1 MVGEG
6 YGAPTPV
13 QAQVVPHVIERRDV
27 LACAQTGTGKTAAFV
42 LPILELLSRESREPG
57 PVRTLILTPT
67 RELAA
72 QIAERISVY
81 GSHLRARFAVIYG
94 GVNQRRQE
102 AALRLKPELV
112 VATPGRLLDL
122 MQQGFVKL
130 DGVTHFVLDEADR
143 MLDMGFIHDVRR
155 IAAAVPRVRQTL
167 LFSATMPRDIADLAN
182 SLLKDP
188 VRVAVTP
195 VSSTAPSIEEA
206 VVFVQKNQ
214 KTALLAHLLKDEAI
228 ARAIVFTRTKRGANK
243 VSEQLDRVGIG
254 AAAIHGNKSQAAR
267 ERALDGFRS
276 GRTRVLVATDIAA
289 RGIDVDG
296 ISHVF
301 NFDLPNEPESYVHRI
316 GRTGR
321 AGNSGQAIS
330 FCDGEE
336 RPLLKDI
343 ERLIRRP
350 INVLG
355 HETTGFKAAIPVA
368 TVGAASAPAAADAE
382 LSSCCDPRD
391 AGIVTCV
398 RERNEPSTGPVM
410 VVFERVPF
418 EPSPA
423 PRDTRDA
430 GTRCCDQPRAA
441 GTRARYGHWL

>member
-355 HETTGFKAAIPVA
+355 HETTGFKAAPPPER
-368 TVGAASAPAAADAE
+368 GPEAPREQRPAE
-382 LSSCCDPRD
+382 PRAGSDPR
-391 AGIVTCV
+391 
-398 RERNEPSTGPVM
+398 RNGRRSFGPG
-410 VVFERVPF
+410 R
-418 EPSPA
+418 
-423 PRDTRDA
+423 RR
-430 GTRCCDQPRAA
+430 R
-441 GTRARYGHWL
+441 